1 MLVFANISHFL
12 FSIRILHVILH
23 LLSQHGE
30 NKETGFKYPTV
41 TNIPSL
47 IGLSDSFLFFKL
59 SINIIVD
66 SLYVCTNS
74 SSQKNPFSNHVIGGR
89 FWISLC

>member
-1 MLVFANISHFL
+1 MLIFANISLFL
-12 FSIRILHVILH
+12 FYIRILHVILH

-30 NKETGFKYPTV
+30 NKEMGFKYPTV
-41 TNIPSL
+41 TNIPSVS
-47 IGLSDSFLFFKL
+47 LSDSFLFFKL
-59 SINIIVD
+59 SINVIVD

-74 SSQKNPFSNHVIGGR
+74 SSQKSPFSNHVIGGR